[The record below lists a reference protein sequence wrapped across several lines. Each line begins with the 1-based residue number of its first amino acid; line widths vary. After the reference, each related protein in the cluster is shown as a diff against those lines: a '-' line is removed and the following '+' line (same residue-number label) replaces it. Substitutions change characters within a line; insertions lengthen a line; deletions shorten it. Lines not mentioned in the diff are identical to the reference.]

1 MRIVWEIIE
10 YLASFIEFFI
20 AYKVLEIFFPAGN
33 PHKKQMEMIILAFI
47 GAIII
52 RMCNQISLFSYFTI
66 FIFVLFCSISG
77 AWIYRE
83 NYMVILAIVSFY
95 TLCLSG
101 FDFLALTVTSSFYTG
116 ADTLSDLLHELGL
129 LRARLVIV
137 IKLLWII
144 MYLVLRRFLQK
155 ISFSVRGASAAL
167 LTSAVGFCG
176 FAFLVEQSFEIFN
189 YTVPWIW
196 FMFIC
201 ILVLIGLAVYFMIE
215 QQKEKT
221 ALSFMEMQS
230 RLLEDKYKTLND
242 VYMENAKLYH
252 DLNNHLNTL
261 YQLLEE
267 KQGEAAKAYI
277 KEISKPILKLSKT
290 IWTGVD
296 VVDVIINSKL
306 EKMEQLGIEADI
318 NVEYPSEC
326 NITPN
331 DMCTILSNLLD
342 NAIEAAAETEQ
353 KGCVCLT
360 VRRINYLLLI
370 KVTNPCSEHIKSFE
384 DIPKTT
390 KVNKNL
396 HGWGLRSV
404 RDTVEKYS
412 GTLEC
417 GAQDGVFTV
426 KIMMQWEKKAKI
438 V

>member
-1 MRIVWEIIE
+1 
-10 YLASFIEFFI
+10 
-20 AYKVLEIFFPAGN
+20 
-33 PHKKQMEMIILAFI
+33 
-47 GAIII
+47 
-52 RMCNQISLFSYFTI
+52 
-66 FIFVLFCSISG
+66 
-77 AWIYRE
+77 
-83 NYMVILAIVSFY
+83 
-95 TLCLSG
+95 
-101 FDFLALTVTSSFYTG
+101 
-116 ADTLSDLLHELGL
+116 
-129 LRARLVIV
+129 
-137 IKLLWII
+137 
-144 MYLVLRRFLQK
+144 
-155 ISFSVRGASAAL
+155 
-167 LTSAVGFCG
+167 
-176 FAFLVEQSFEIFN
+176 
-189 YTVPWIW
+189 
-196 FMFIC
+196 
-201 ILVLIGLAVYFMIE
+201 
-215 QQKEKT
+215 
-221 ALSFMEMQS
+221 
-230 RLLEDKYKTLND
+230 
-242 VYMENAKLYH
+242 MENAKLYH

-390 KVNKNL
+390 KANKNL